1 MSDTVQSPDAEFL
14 IANLELEF
22 DLSHRKQSPLK
33 ISNRKY
39 FAIFLSHCRAFPLPL
54 HLGRAILIATF
65 TQLEFGL
72 TPALSLLT
80 HFLTATKLAFSPFA
94 SYPAFLLAK
103 AHPAI

>member
-1 MSDTVQSPDAEFL
+1 MSDTVQSRDAEFL

-22 DLSHRKQSPLK
+22 ELSHRKQSPLK

-65 TQLEFGL
+65 TQLDLG
-72 TPALSLLT
+72 
-80 HFLTATKLAFSPFA
+80 
-94 SYPAFLLAK
+94 
-103 AHPAI
+103 